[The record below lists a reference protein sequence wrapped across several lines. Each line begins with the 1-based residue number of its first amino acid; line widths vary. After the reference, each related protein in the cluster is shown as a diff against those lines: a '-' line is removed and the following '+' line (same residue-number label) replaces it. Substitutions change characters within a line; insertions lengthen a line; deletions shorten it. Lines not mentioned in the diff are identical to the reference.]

1 MFCSL
6 VCIFLWIVRVCQL
19 FQRIFPV
26 RQSDHDFAVDVLA
39 VHQHVY
45 FPGVRGSEQSVRDPS
60 GGDPGGTAEKKR
72 TGTGQ
77 KRLMF

>member
-1 MFCSL
+1 MFCRM
-6 VCIFLWIVRVCQL
+6 VRVFFWTVRVCQL

-26 RQSDHDFAVDVLA
+26 RQSDDDLPVDVLA
-39 VHQHVY
+39 VHQHVH

-72 TGTGQ
+72 TGTG
-77 KRLMF
+77 